1 LYSIAKKV
9 TKGSLFSTPSFQ
21 TGKGPAGTFRLA
33 PLQAVCGL
41 NVASWVPM
49 DNLVIDT
56 PEQIPLE
63 FPLAGI
69 GSRFLALALDTLIQV
84 AVGLGLVAIAFASGA
99 RGSKMSTRSAWTLAF
114 LALVWFLL
122 QFGYFALFE
131 AIWNG
136 QTPGKRLTHLR
147 VIQDCGR
154 PITVYE
160 AFTRNLL
167 RIVDSIPALYG
178 VAIISA
184 LLSAKSKRLGDYVAG
199 TVVVHEKP
207 VVLETGVQWD
217 LAVSS
222 NNSRYDVSRLAPMEF
237 QLIEAFLLRRN
248 QLAAD
253 VRLDTGRKI
262 IQRLSGRLEF
272 SPEDARNPEA
282 LLETLAVA
290 YRARAR
296 YG

>member
-1 LYSIAKKV
+1 
-9 TKGSLFSTPSFQ
+9 
-21 TGKGPAGTFRLA
+21 
-33 PLQAVCGL
+33 
-41 NVASWVPM
+41 M

-63 FPLAGI
+63 FAVAGI
-69 GSRFLALALDTLIQV
+69 GSRFLALALDTLIQT
-84 AVGLGLVAIAFASGA
+84 AVGLGLGA
-99 RGSKMSTRSAWTLAF
+99 MALAVGVRGPKMPTRGAWTLAI
-114 LALVWFLL
+114 LTILWFLV

-131 AIWNG
+131 ALWNG

-147 VIQDCGR
+147 VIQDSGR
-154 PITVYE
+154 PITTYDAV
-160 AFTRNLL
+160 ARNLL

-184 LLSAKSKRLGDYVAG
+184 LFSAKSKRLGDYVAG
-199 TVVVHEKP
+199 TVVVHEKTVALDP
-207 VVLETGVQWD
+207 GVRWD
-217 LAVSS
+217 LAASS
-222 NNSRYDVSRLAPMEF
+222 GSSRYDVSRLAPEEF

-248 QLAAD
+248 QLAGE
-253 VRLDTGRKI
+253 VRAETGRKI
-262 IQRLSGRLEF
+262 IQRLSASLAF

-282 LLETLAVA
+282 LLETLASA

>member
-1 LYSIAKKV
+1 
-9 TKGSLFSTPSFQ
+9 
-21 TGKGPAGTFRLA
+21 
-33 PLQAVCGL
+33 
-41 NVASWVPM
+41 M

-69 GSRFLALALDTLIQV
+69 GSRFLALALDTLIQA
-84 AVGLGLVAIAFASGA
+84 AVGVALVVIALAIGVRSHQMPTRGA
-99 RGSKMSTRSAWTLAF
+99 WI
-114 LALVWFLL
+114 LALLVLLWFLL
-122 QFGYFALFE
+122 HFGYFALFE

-136 QTPGKRLTHLR
+136 QTPGKRSTHLR
-147 VIQDCGR
+147 VIQESGR

-160 AFTRNLL
+160 AVARNLL
-167 RIVDSIPALYG
+167 RIVDSIPGLYG

-207 VVLETGVQWD
+207 TVLETGVHWD
-217 LAVSS
+217 LAASS
-222 NNSRYDVSRLAPMEF
+222 GSSRYDVSRLAPEEF
-237 QLIEAFLLRRN
+237 QLIETYLLRRN

-253 VRLDTGRKI
+253 VRAQTARKI
-262 IQRLSGRLEF
+262 IERLSARLEF
-272 SPEDARNPEA
+272 SPEDLRNLEA
-282 LLETLAVA
+282 LLETLASA
-290 YRARAR
+290 YRTRAR

>member
-1 LYSIAKKV
+1 
-9 TKGSLFSTPSFQ
+9 
-21 TGKGPAGTFRLA
+21 
-33 PLQAVCGL
+33 
-41 NVASWVPM
+41 M